1 MSYTILYNTMFL
13 RSGEGITP
21 CVLSGSNNC
30 YDASNRR
37 RDRSWSVFLNK
48 PGTTEKEMLAAV
60 EPWLGGYQE
69 HWMRGGKWVDDAGL
83 LRWVKSNAHNA
94 YLLEDVLT
102 ENHLRSVNCCV
113 SVWGTG
119 YSYRRE
125 AEAICSTT
133 QELDNWIRLSRKV
146 IVDRKAAGEQAFPAI
161 IFPRENIRRPQ
172 KCMLPDAPK
181 VLLKH
186 GNSYLRSYQADG
198 VSWSRSIKDAQ
209 VFTREEADAIMDT
222 CSIFSS
228 IRNARVIDAA
238 RKELPY
244 NAVIRIKSG
253 RNAGAYLV
261 RRVRGRIRLANNIRN
276 AYHYA
281 DEKTAIA
288 AMKKIQPSYPSCE
301 LEVLFDN

>member
-1 MSYTILYNTMFL
+1 MSYTILYNTIFL

-21 CVLSGSNNC
+21 CVLIGSNNC

-37 RDRSWSVFLNK
+37 RDRNWSIFLNQ
-48 PGTTEKEMLAAV
+48 PGTTEKTLLTAI

-83 LRWVKSNAHNA
+83 IRWVKNNSRNA

-102 ENHLRSVNCCV
+102 ENHLRSVNCYV
-113 SVWGTG
+113 SVWGAG
-119 YSYRRE
+119 FSYQRE

-133 QELDNWIRLSRKV
+133 RELDDWIRLSQKV
-146 IVDRKAAGEQAFPAI
+146 IMDRKTAGEQAFPAI
-161 IFPRENIRRPQ
+161 DFPRENIRRPR
-172 KCMLPDAPK
+172 KCMLPDASK

-186 GNSYLRSYQADG
+186 RNGYLQDCQKDA
-198 VSWSRSIKDAQ
+198 VSWTRSIKKAR
-209 VFTREEADAIMDT
+209 VFTREEADAILDT
-222 CSIFSS
+222 CSAFSS
-228 IRNARVIDAA
+228 IRNARVVAAA

-244 NAVIRIKSG
+244 NAVIRVKSG
-253 RNAGAYLV
+253 RNAGTYVV
-261 RRVRGRIRLANNIRN
+261 RRVRGCIRLANNIRN

-288 AMKKIQPSYPSCE
+288 AMKKIQPAYPACE
-301 LEVLFDN
+301 LEVILDT